1 MDYINVFVLCYI
13 VLHYF
18 AVIQTVGG
26 RSKQARVTLF
36 ASMSPVLIWK
46 KAMTVASTALLFLM
60 EVNFSP
66 SINTSL
72 MSLQAIVLGVGV
84 GVVVGVVVGLNYLRV
99 GVRKCL
105 LGRKD
110 WMVQC
115 LLYTSSVVQ
124 PTNELTVWEVDT
136 LNTMLICWRVPHL

>member
-1 MDYINVFVLCYI
+1 MDDINVFALCYI
-13 VLHYF
+13 VFHCF

-36 ASMSPVLIWK
+36 ASMSPVSIWK

-60 EVNFSP
+60 EVNFAP

-72 MSLQAIVLGVGV
+72 ISWQAIVLGVGV
-84 GVVVGVVVGLNYLRV
+84 GV
-99 GVRKCL
+99 RKCQ

-110 WMVQC
+110 WMDQC

-124 PTNELTVWEVDT
+124 PANELTVREVDT
-136 LNTMLICWRVPHL
+136 LNTMFICWRVPHL